1 MINIDINNLNPLEKE
16 IYNTLN
22 EKVLTVPNIRITQA
36 AEFCA
41 CSISKISKVVKKLGF
56 KNYKQFMSFL
66 YGETTNDK
74 YESDELVRLKHFID
88 DFDPKIVDD
97 FIEMINQH
105 ERIILFGYGP
115 SYIAATYFEYK
126 LHTIT
131 NKYSIAMQDV
141 LSVKNMADNKSL
153 LVIFTTTGTF
163 KSFEDIYRSAKEKGC
178 TVLVVSEEY
187 NPSLVNSCDN
197 LFWLSKY
204 NQSNEL
210 MPHEKTRTIFFIFI
224 EEVIQKLMHIN

>member
-1 MINIDINNLNPLEKE
+1 MINIDLNNLNPLEKE

-22 EKVLTVPNIRITQA
+22 QKALSIPNIRITQA
-36 AEFCA
+36 AEFCG

-56 KNYKQFMSFL
+56 INYKQFMGFL
-66 YGETTNDK
+66 YGDTTPVIT
-74 YESDELVRLKHFID
+74 ESNELKRLKQFID

-97 FIEMINQH
+97 FINMIDKF

-115 SYIAATYFEYK
+115 SYIAAQYFEYK

-131 NKYSIAMQDV
+131 NKYSIALQDV
-141 LSVKNMADNKSL
+141 LSVKNMADSKTL

-163 KSFEDIYRSAKEKGC
+163 KSFEDVYKSTKENGC

-204 NQSNEL
+204 NQSNNL
-210 MPHEKTRTIFFIFI
+210 KPHEKTRTVFFIFI
-224 EEVIQKLMHIN
+224 EEVIQRLRYM